1 MAAYLATLKANGDR
15 VRELSSPA
23 EGEEAHGHLM
33 EASQHIDRGAEL
45 ASDAMTTLD
54 TGKIQEAVT
63 EMQLGYEALNAVD
76 EELQKL
82 QK

>member
-1 MAAYLATLKANGDR
+1 MAAYLGTLKANGDR
-15 VRELSSPA
+15 VRELSSPP

-45 ASDAMTTLD
+45 ASDAMTRLD

-63 EMQLGYEALNAVD
+63 EMQLGYEALNAAD